1 MRNFLIT
8 QELRD
13 WLNKNVTYSDQMY
26 VEVEVKD
33 FVVKK
38 IAHFCGRTKNKAI
51 KYDFRK

>member
-1 MRNFLIT
+1 M

-26 VEVEVKD
+26 VEVMIKNFITENIVGFYGK
-33 FVVKK
+33 
-38 IAHFCGRTKNKAI
+38 AKNKTT